1 MVSILNEGEN
11 MSEIMKQELEEY
23 ISAISALS
31 GVLEIY
37 LFGSHVYGEPN
48 NESDVDLMILIEDG
62 LDPFKTA
69 YKIRRSFVDS
79 DLNLDILVNRKNAF
93 YKASEEPTIQKTIKD
108 NGVLLY
114 AQ

>member
-1 MVSILNEGEN
+1 
-11 MSEIMKQELEEY
+11 MSDTIKKELDKY
-23 ISAISALS
+23 ISSISALS

-48 NESDVDLMILIEDG
+48 KDSDIDLMILVEDN

-79 DLNLDILVNRKNAF
+79 DLELDILVNRKNAF
-93 YKASEEPTIQKTIKD
+93 YRASEEPTIQKTIKD